1 MADLA
6 IYEKDS
12 LTAQD
17 MQAQV
22 QLIQHVMSTV
32 MKNEVH
38 YGTVPGCGDKPVLLK
53 PGAEKIL
60 TTFRLTADPQIEDLS
75 SSDEIRYRIK
85 SEILSASGTVVGY
98 GVGECSSNEDKFKWK
113 RAVCD
118 AEFNDTP
125 ADRRRK
131 KWKKGFGSKKDYTV
145 DQVRTD
151 VADIANTVLKMA
163 KKRSLVDACLT
174 TTACSDIFEQD
185 LEDMQG
191 AMDFGG
197 EDQKPAVQKT
207 QRKSSQKKKAE
218 PKGEEGEHFITIKDV
233 GVQDGVSKRTDKP
246 YTKYTIESSEGSTYS
261 TFDKTWGTEAM
272 DIVGTDV
279 QVRVKFESGQYGNT
293 IKEWDITGEVPSDE
307 LPTDFPPED
316 Q

>member
-1 MADLA
+1 MEALA

-17 MQAQV
+17 IQAQV
-22 QLIQHVMSTV
+22 QLIQQVMGTV

-38 YGTVPGCGDKPVLLK
+38 YGTVPGCGDKPALFK

-60 TTFRLTADPQIEDLS
+60 ATFRLSANPEIEDLS
-75 SSDEIRYRIK
+75 TTDEIRYRIK
-85 SEILSASGTVVGY
+85 MEIQSANGVVIGY
-98 GVGECSSNEDKFKWK
+98 GVGECSSNEDKFKW
-113 RAVCD
+113 RRSVCD
-118 AEFNDTP
+118 AEFQETP

-131 KWKKGFGSKKDYTV
+131 KWKKGYGSKKDYTI

-185 LEDMQG
+185 IEDMAG
-191 AMDFGG
+191 LMDFGKP
-197 EDQKPAVQKT
+197 DAKPAVKKT
-207 QRKSSQKKKAE
+207 QSKSSKKTAA
-218 PKGEEGEHFITIKDV
+218 PKGEEQEHFISVKDV
-233 GVQDGVSKRTDKP
+233 TFVEGESKKSGKP
-246 YTKYTIESSEGSTYS
+246 YTKTTIESAEGSTYS
-261 TFDKTWGTEAM
+261 TFDTKIKKEAEE
-272 DIVGTDV
+272 IVGTDV

-293 IKEWDITGEVPSDE
+293 IKEWDVTGEVPPDD
-307 LPTDFPPED
+307 LPTDFPPEE
-316 Q
+316 